1 MRRGRKGN
9 LPTASPM
16 DFRLGHAAREAAGKP
31 ARLEKI
37 ETGAVPVAVGEGKG
51 SKYISTLSRR
61 PL

>member
-1 MRRGRKGN
+1 
-9 LPTASPM
+9 SPM
-16 DFRLGHAAREAAGKP
+16 DFRLGHAAREPAGKP

-61 PL
+61 PS